1 VTLVEYGDLECPFC
15 GQAYS
20 ILNAIEDEMGPQLCF
35 VFRHFPIASIHPHA
49 QAAALAAEA
58 AGAQGRFWEM
68 HDLLYEHQR
77 ALEDEDLLDY
87 AQDLGLEMR
96 DFEATL
102 RSAATLARV
111 KEDFMGGVHSGVN
124 GTPTFFING
133 RRHDDSYE
141 HDVLLHALKDAAG
154 AKAAH

>member
-1 VTLVEYGDLECPFC
+1 
-15 GQAYS
+15 
-20 ILNAIEDEMGPQLCF
+20 MGPQLCF

-49 QAAALAAEA
+49 QAAALATEA

-77 ALEDEDLLDY
+77 ALEDEDLLNY
-87 AQDLGLEMR
+87 AQELGLEMR

-102 RSAATLARV
+102 RSATTLARV

-141 HDVLLHALKDAAG
+141 HAVLLHALKEAAG